1 MTLKEE
7 ALLVTGM
14 ILIGLETN
22 HVEEVADFG
31 SFGQIP
37 HVNVAI
43 MSSRQHDTGVKW
55 VSLHYKHL
63 VIVTL

>member
-1 MTLKEE
+1 M
-7 ALLVTGM
+7 ASLVTEM

-22 HVEEVADFG
+22 HVEEVANFG

-43 MSSRQHDTGVKW
+43 MASRQHDAGVKW

-63 VIVTL
+63 IIVTL

>member
-1 MTLKEE
+1 MTEKEE
-7 ALLVTGM
+7 ASLVTGM
-14 ILIGLETN
+14 ILIGLAAN

-43 MSSRQHDTGVKW
+43 VASRQHDTGVEW